1 MKICLNNISKRY
13 QQNWIFKDLTLE
25 IQDGSSLAILGNNGS
40 GKSSLLRIIAS
51 MQSAT
56 KGTITYTHQETQI
69 EPIAIYNMLS
79 YAAVGMQ
86 LIEEFT
92 LSELLTFHFSFKKSI
107 NQLRVEEIISILDMK
122 NVQSKLVGD
131 FSSGMKQRVKLA
143 QAIFTDAPLLLL
155 DEPCS
160 NLDKHGIAQYQEW
173 IATYQNNRTIIVAS
187 NDVNEYSFCKQQI
200 VLA

>member
-1 MKICLNNISKRY
+1 MKICLNQIAKRY
-13 QQNWIFKDLTLE
+13 QQNWIFKDLSLDIPSGT
-25 IQDGSSLAILGNNGS
+25 SLAILGNNGS
-40 GKSSLLRIIAS
+40 GKSSLLRIIAA
-51 MQSAT
+51 MQTAT
-56 KGTITYTHQETQI
+56 KGSITYTHNEQNIDSNSLYKQ
-69 EPIAIYNMLS
+69 LS

-92 LSELLTFHFSFKKSI
+92 LSELLSFHFSFKKSI
-107 NQLRVEEIISILDMK
+107 HQLTVAEIISILDMK

-173 IATYQNNRTIIVAS
+173 MATYQNNRTIIVAS
-187 NDVNEYSFCKQQI
+187 NDSNEYSFCKEQI
-200 VLA
+200 MLS

>member
-1 MKICLNNISKRY
+1 MKICLNQIAKRY
-13 QQNWIFKDLTLE
+13 QQNWIFKDLSLDIPSGT
-25 IQDGSSLAILGNNGS
+25 SLAILGNNGS
-40 GKSSLLRIIAS
+40 GKSSLLRIIAA
-51 MQSAT
+51 MQTAT
-56 KGTITYTHQETQI
+56 KGSITYTHNQQNI
-69 EPIAIYNMLS
+69 DSNSLYKQLS

-92 LSELLTFHFSFKKSI
+92 LSELLSFHFSFKKSI
-107 NQLRVEEIISILDMK
+107 HQLTVAEIISILDMK

-173 IATYQNNRTIIVAS
+173 MATYQNNRTIIVAS
-187 NDVNEYSFCKQQI
+187 NDSNEYSFCKEQI
-200 VLA
+200 ILS

>member
-1 MKICLNNISKRY
+1 MKICLNQIAKRY
-13 QQNWIFKDLTLE
+13 QQNWIFKDLSLDIPSGT
-25 IQDGSSLAILGNNGS
+25 SLAILGNNGS
-40 GKSSLLRIIAS
+40 GKSSLLRIIAA
-51 MQSAT
+51 MQTAT
-56 KGTITYTHQETQI
+56 KGSITYTHNQQNI
-69 EPIAIYNMLS
+69 DSISLYKQLS

-92 LSELLTFHFSFKKSI
+92 LSELLSFHFSFKKSI
-107 NQLRVEEIISILDMK
+107 HQLTVAEIISILDMK

-173 IATYQNNRTIIVAS
+173 MATYQNNRTIIVAS
-187 NDVNEYSFCKQQI
+187 NDSNEYSFCNEQI
-200 VLA
+200 LLS

>member
-1 MKICLNNISKRY
+1 MKICLNQIAKRY
-13 QQNWIFKDLTLE
+13 QQNWIFKDLSLDIPSGT
-25 IQDGSSLAILGNNGS
+25 SLAILGNNGS
-40 GKSSLLRIIAS
+40 GKSSLLRIIAA
-51 MQSAT
+51 MQTAT
-56 KGTITYTHQETQI
+56 KGSITYTHNQQNI
-69 EPIAIYNMLS
+69 DSISLYKQLS

-92 LSELLTFHFSFKKSI
+92 LSELLSFHFSFKKSI
-107 NQLRVEEIISILDMK
+107 HQLTVAEIISILDMK

-173 IATYQNNRTIIVAS
+173 MATYHNNRTIIIAS
-187 NDVNEYSFCKQQI
+187 NDSNEYSFCKEQI
-200 VLA
+200 MLS

>member
-13 QQNWIFKDLTLE
+13 QQNWIFKELTLE

-56 KGTITYTHQETQI
+56 KGTITYTHQQEQI
-69 EPIAIYNMLS
+69 EPNAIYSMLS

-160 NLDKHGIAQYQEW
+160 NLDKHGITQYQEW

>member
-1 MKICLNNISKRY
+1 MKICLNQIAKRY
-13 QQNWIFKDLTLE
+13 QQNWIFKDLSLDIPSGT
-25 IQDGSSLAILGNNGS
+25 SLAILGNNGS
-40 GKSSLLRIIAS
+40 GKSSLLRIIAA
-51 MQSAT
+51 MQTAT
-56 KGTITYTHQETQI
+56 KGSINYTHKQQNI
-69 EPIAIYNMLS
+69 DSNSLYKQLS

-92 LSELLTFHFSFKKSI
+92 LSELLSFHFSFKKSI
-107 NQLRVEEIISILDMK
+107 HQLTVAEIISILDMK

-173 IATYQNNRTIIVAS
+173 MATYQNNRTIIVAS
-187 NDVNEYSFCKQQI
+187 NDSNEYSFCKEQI
-200 VLA
+200 MLS

>member
-1 MKICLNNISKRY
+1 MKICLNQISKRY
-13 QQNWIFKDLTLE
+13 QQHWIFKDISLE
-25 IQDGSSLAILGNNGS
+25 IQEGSTLAILGNNGS

-56 KGTITYTHQETQI
+56 KGSITYTHQQEHI
-69 EPIAIYNMLS
+69 DPNAVYKMLS

-107 NQLRVEEIISILDMK
+107 NQLRIEEIIAILDMK

-187 NDVNEYSFCKQQI
+187 NDVNEYSFCQQQI

>member
-1 MKICLNNISKRY
+1 MKICLNQIAKRY
-13 QQNWIFKDLTLE
+13 QQNWIFKDLSLDIPSGT
-25 IQDGSSLAILGNNGS
+25 SLAILGNNGS
-40 GKSSLLRIIAS
+40 GKSSLLRIIAA
-51 MQSAT
+51 MQTAT
-56 KGTITYTHQETQI
+56 KGSITYTLNQQNI
-69 EPIAIYNMLS
+69 DSNSLYKQLS

-92 LSELLTFHFSFKKSI
+92 LSELLSFHFSFKKSI
-107 NQLRVEEIISILDMK
+107 HQLTVAEIISILDMK

-173 IATYQNNRTIIVAS
+173 MATYQNNRTIIVAS
-187 NDVNEYSFCKQQI
+187 NDSNEYSFCKEQI
-200 VLA
+200 MLS

>member
-1 MKICLNNISKRY
+1 MKICLNQIAKRY
-13 QQNWIFKDLTLE
+13 QQNWIFKDLSLDIPSGT
-25 IQDGSSLAILGNNGS
+25 SLAILGNNGS
-40 GKSSLLRIIAS
+40 GKSSLLRIIAA
-51 MQSAT
+51 MQTAT
-56 KGTITYTHQETQI
+56 KGSITYTHKQQNI
-69 EPIAIYNMLS
+69 DSNSLYKQLS

-92 LSELLTFHFSFKKSI
+92 LSELLSFHFSFKKSI
-107 NQLRVEEIISILDMK
+107 HQLTVAEIISILDMK

-173 IATYQNNRTIIVAS
+173 MATYQNNRTIIVAS
-187 NDVNEYSFCKQQI
+187 NDSNEYSFCKEQI
-200 VLA
+200 LLS

>member
-1 MKICLNNISKRY
+1 MKICLNQIAKRY
-13 QQNWIFKDLTLE
+13 QQNWIFKDLSLDIPSGT
-25 IQDGSSLAILGNNGS
+25 SLAILGNNGS
-40 GKSSLLRIIAS
+40 GKSSLLRIIAA
-51 MQSAT
+51 MQTAT
-56 KGTITYTHQETQI
+56 KGSITYTHNQQNI
-69 EPIAIYNMLS
+69 DSNSLYKQLS

-92 LSELLTFHFSFKKSI
+92 LSELLSFHFSFKKSI
-107 NQLRVEEIISILDMK
+107 HQLTVAEIISILDMK

-131 FSSGMKQRVKLA
+131 FSSGMKQRVKVA

-173 IATYQNNRTIIVAS
+173 MATYQNNRTIIVAS
-187 NDVNEYSFCKQQI
+187 NDSNEYSFWKEQI
-200 VLA
+200 MLS

>member
-13 QQNWIFKDLTLE
+13 QQNWIFKDLSLD
-25 IQDGSSLAILGNNGS
+25 IQTGSSLAILGNNGS
-40 GKSSLLRIIAS
+40 GKSSLLRIIAA
-51 MQSAT
+51 MQTAT
-56 KGTITYTHQETQI
+56 KGSLTYTHHQQNI
-69 EPIAIYNMLS
+69 DPNALYKLLS

-92 LSELLTFHFSFKKSI
+92 LSELLSFHFSFKKSI
-107 NQLRVEEIISILDMK
+107 NQLSVEEIISILDMK

-160 NLDKHGIAQYQEW
+160 NLDKHGIAQYQKW
-173 IATYQNNRTIIVAS
+173 ITTYQNNRTIIVAS
-187 NDVNEYSFCKQQI
+187 NDSNEYSFCDQQFL
-200 VLA
+200 LA

>member
-1 MKICLNNISKRY
+1 MKICLNQIAKRY
-13 QQNWIFKDLTLE
+13 QQNWIFKDLSLD
-25 IQDGSSLAILGNNGS
+25 IPSGNSLAILGNNGS
-40 GKSSLLRIIAS
+40 GKSSLLRIIAA
-51 MQSAT
+51 MQTAT
-56 KGTITYTHQETQI
+56 KGSITYTHNQQNI
-69 EPIAIYNMLS
+69 DSNSLYKQLS

-92 LSELLTFHFSFKKSI
+92 LSELLSFHFSFKKSI
-107 NQLRVEEIISILDMK
+107 HQLTVAEIISILDMK

-173 IATYQNNRTIIVAS
+173 MATYHNNRTIIVAS
-187 NDVNEYSFCKQQI
+187 NDSNEYSFCKEQI
-200 VLA
+200 MLS

>member
-1 MKICLNNISKRY
+1 MKICLNQIAKRY
-13 QQNWIFKDLTLE
+13 QQNWIFKDLSLDIPSGT
-25 IQDGSSLAILGNNGS
+25 SLAILGNNGS
-40 GKSSLLRIIAS
+40 GKSSLLRIIAA
-51 MQSAT
+51 MQTAT
-56 KGTITYTHQETQI
+56 KGSITYTHNQQNI
-69 EPIAIYNMLS
+69 DSNSLYKQLS

-92 LSELLTFHFSFKKSI
+92 LSELLSFHFSFKKSI
-107 NQLRVEEIISILDMK
+107 HQLTVTEIISILDMK

-160 NLDKHGIAQYQEW
+160 NLDKHGIVQYQEW
-173 IATYQNNRTIIVAS
+173 MATYQNNRTIIVAS
-187 NDVNEYSFCKQQI
+187 NDSNEYSFCKEQI
-200 VLA
+200 MLS

>member
-1 MKICLNNISKRY
+1 MKICLNQIAKRY
-13 QQNWIFKDLTLE
+13 QQNWIFKDLSLDIPSGT
-25 IQDGSSLAILGNNGS
+25 SLAILGNNGS
-40 GKSSLLRIIAS
+40 GKSSLLRIIAA
-51 MQSAT
+51 MQTAT
-56 KGTITYTHQETQI
+56 KGSITYTHKQQNI
-69 EPIAIYNMLS
+69 DSNSLFKQLS

-92 LSELLTFHFSFKKSI
+92 LSELLSFHFSFKKSI
-107 NQLRVEEIISILDMK
+107 HQLTVAEIISILDMK

-173 IATYQNNRTIIVAS
+173 MATYQNNRTIIVAS
-187 NDVNEYSFCKQQI
+187 NDSNEYSFCNEQI
-200 VLA
+200 MLS

>member
-13 QQNWIFKDLTLE
+13 QQNWIFKDLSLE
-25 IQDGSSLAILGNNGS
+25 IQDGSSLSILGNNGS

-56 KGTITYTHQETQI
+56 KGTITYTHQQEQI
-69 EPIAIYNMLS
+69 EPTAIYNMLS

>member
-1 MKICLNNISKRY
+1 MKICLNQIAKRY
-13 QQNWIFKDLTLE
+13 QQNWIFKDLSLDIPSGT
-25 IQDGSSLAILGNNGS
+25 SLAILGNNGS
-40 GKSSLLRIIAS
+40 GKSSLLRIIAA
-51 MQSAT
+51 MQTAT
-56 KGTITYTHQETQI
+56 KGSITYTHKQQNI
-69 EPIAIYNMLS
+69 DSNLLYKQLS

-92 LSELLTFHFSFKKSI
+92 LSELLSFHFSFKESI
-107 NQLRVEEIISILDMK
+107 HQLTVAEIISILDMK

-143 QAIFTDAPLLLL
+143 QAIFTEAPLLLL

-173 IATYQNNRTIIVAS
+173 MATYQNNRTIIVAS
-187 NDVNEYSFCKQQI
+187 NDSNEYSFCKEQI
-200 VLA
+200 MLS

>member
-1 MKICLNNISKRY
+1 MKICLNQIAKRY
-13 QQNWIFKDLTLE
+13 QQNWIFKDLSLDIPSGT
-25 IQDGSSLAILGNNGS
+25 SLAILGNNGS
-40 GKSSLLRIIAS
+40 GKSSLLRIIAA
-51 MQSAT
+51 MQTAT
-56 KGTITYTHQETQI
+56 KGSITYTRNQQNI
-69 EPIAIYNMLS
+69 DSNSLYKQLS

-92 LSELLTFHFSFKKSI
+92 LSELLSFHFSFKKSI
-107 NQLRVEEIISILDMK
+107 HQLTVAEIISILDMK

-173 IATYQNNRTIIVAS
+173 MATYQNNRTIIVAS
-187 NDVNEYSFCKQQI
+187 NDSNEYSFCKEQI
-200 VLA
+200 MLS

>member
-1 MKICLNNISKRY
+1 MKICLNQIAKRY
-13 QQNWIFKDLTLE
+13 QQNWIFKDLSLDIPSGT
-25 IQDGSSLAILGNNGS
+25 SLAILGNNGS
-40 GKSSLLRIIAS
+40 GKSSLLRIIAA
-51 MQSAT
+51 MQTAT
-56 KGTITYTHQETQI
+56 KGSITYTHKQQNI
-69 EPIAIYNMLS
+69 DSNSLFKQLS

-92 LSELLTFHFSFKKSI
+92 LSELLSFHFSFKKSI
-107 NQLRVEEIISILDMK
+107 HQLTVAEIISILDMK

-173 IATYQNNRTIIVAS
+173 MATYQNNRTIIVAS
-187 NDVNEYSFCKQQI
+187 NDSNEYSFCKEQI
-200 VLA
+200 MLS

>member
-1 MKICLNNISKRY
+1 MKICLNQIAKRY
-13 QQNWIFKDLTLE
+13 QQNWIFKDLSLDIPSGT
-25 IQDGSSLAILGNNGS
+25 SLAILGNNGS
-40 GKSSLLRIIAS
+40 GKSSLLRIIAA
-51 MQSAT
+51 MQTAT
-56 KGTITYTHQETQI
+56 KGSITYTHKQQNI
-69 EPIAIYNMLS
+69 DSNSLYKQLS

-92 LSELLTFHFSFKKSI
+92 LSELLSFHFSFKKSI
-107 NQLRVEEIISILDMK
+107 HQLTVAEIISILDMK

-173 IATYQNNRTIIVAS
+173 MATYHNNRTIIIAS
-187 NDVNEYSFCKQQI
+187 NDSNEYSFCKEQI
-200 VLA
+200 MLS

>member
-1 MKICLNNISKRY
+1 MKICLNQIAKRY
-13 QQNWIFKDLTLE
+13 QQNWIFKDLSLDIPSGT
-25 IQDGSSLAILGNNGS
+25 SLAILGNNGS
-40 GKSSLLRIIAS
+40 GKSSLLRIIAA
-51 MQSAT
+51 MQTAT
-56 KGTITYTHQETQI
+56 KGSITYTLNQQNI
-69 EPIAIYNMLS
+69 DSNLLYKQLS
-79 YAAVGMQ
+79 YSAVGMQ

-92 LSELLTFHFSFKKSI
+92 LSELLSFHFSFKKSI
-107 NQLRVEEIISILDMK
+107 HQLTVAEIISILDMK

-173 IATYQNNRTIIVAS
+173 MATYQNNRTIIVAS
-187 NDVNEYSFCKQQI
+187 NDSNEYSFCKEQI
-200 VLA
+200 MLS

>member
-1 MKICLNNISKRY
+1 
-13 QQNWIFKDLTLE
+13 
-25 IQDGSSLAILGNNGS
+25 
-40 GKSSLLRIIAS
+40 
-51 MQSAT
+51 
-56 KGTITYTHQETQI
+56 
-69 EPIAIYNMLS
+69 
-79 YAAVGMQ
+79 MQ

-92 LSELLTFHFSFKKSI
+92 LSELLSFHFSFKKSI
-107 NQLRVEEIISILDMK
+107 NQLTVAEIISILDMK

-173 IATYQNNRTIIVAS
+173 MATYHNNRTIIVAS
-187 NDVNEYSFCKQQI
+187 NDSNEYSFCKEQI
-200 VLA
+200 MLS

>member
-1 MKICLNNISKRY
+1 MKICLNQIAKRY
-13 QQNWIFKDLTLE
+13 QQNWIFKDLSLD
-25 IQDGSSLAILGNNGS
+25 IPSGASLAILGNNGS
-40 GKSSLLRIIAS
+40 GKSSLLRIIAA
-51 MQSAT
+51 MQTAT
-56 KGTITYTHQETQI
+56 KGSITYTHNQQNI
-69 EPIAIYNMLS
+69 DSNSLYKQLS

-92 LSELLTFHFSFKKSI
+92 LSELLNFHFSFKESI
-107 NQLRVEEIISILDMK
+107 HKLTVAEIISILDMK

-160 NLDKHGIAQYQEW
+160 NLDKHGIAQYQKW
-173 IATYQNNRTIIVAS
+173 MATYQNNRTIIVAS
-187 NDVNEYSFCKQQI
+187 NDSNEYSFCKDQI
-200 VLA
+200 MLS

>member
-1 MKICLNNISKRY
+1 MKICLNQIAKRY
-13 QQNWIFKDLTLE
+13 QQNWIFKDLSLDIPSDT
-25 IQDGSSLAILGNNGS
+25 SLAILGNNGS
-40 GKSSLLRIIAS
+40 GKSSLLRIIAA
-51 MQSAT
+51 MQTAT
-56 KGTITYTHQETQI
+56 KGSITYTHNQQNI
-69 EPIAIYNMLS
+69 DSNSLYKQLS

-92 LSELLTFHFSFKKSI
+92 LSELLSFHFSFKKSI
-107 NQLRVEEIISILDMK
+107 HQLTVAEIISILDMK
-122 NVQSKLVGD
+122 NVQYKLVGD

-173 IATYQNNRTIIVAS
+173 MATYHNNRTIIVAS
-187 NDVNEYSFCKQQI
+187 NDSNEYSFCKEQI
-200 VLA
+200 MLS

>member
-13 QQNWIFKDLTLE
+13 QRNWIFKDLTLE

-56 KGTITYTHQETQI
+56 KGTITYTHQQEQI
-69 EPIAIYNMLS
+69 EPNAIYNMLS

>member
-13 QQNWIFKDLTLE
+13 QQNWIIKDLSLE

-56 KGTITYTHQETQI
+56 KGAITYTHQQEQI
-69 EPIAIYNMLS
+69 EPNAIYNMLS

-92 LSELLTFHFSFKKSI
+92 LSELLSFHFSFKKSI
-107 NQLRVEEIISILDMK
+107 NQLRVEEIITILDMK

-173 IATYQNNRTIIVAS
+173 IATYQNNRTIIIAS

>member
-1 MKICLNNISKRY
+1 MKICLNQIAKRY
-13 QQNWIFKDLTLE
+13 QQNWIFKDLSLDIPSGT
-25 IQDGSSLAILGNNGS
+25 SLAILGNNGS
-40 GKSSLLRIIAS
+40 GKSSLLRIIAA
-51 MQSAT
+51 MQTAT
-56 KGTITYTHQETQI
+56 KGSITYTHNQQNI
-69 EPIAIYNMLS
+69 DSNSLYKQLS

-92 LSELLTFHFSFKKSI
+92 LSELLSFHFSFKKSI
-107 NQLRVEEIISILDMK
+107 HQLTVTEIISILDMK

-173 IATYQNNRTIIVAS
+173 MATYQNNRTIIVAS
-187 NDVNEYSFCKQQI
+187 NDSNEYSFCEEQI
-200 VLA
+200 MLS

>member
-1 MKICLNNISKRY
+1 MKICLNQIAKRY
-13 QQNWIFKDLTLE
+13 QQNWIFKDLSLDIPSGT
-25 IQDGSSLAILGNNGS
+25 SLAILGNNGS
-40 GKSSLLRIIAS
+40 GKSSLLRIIAA
-51 MQSAT
+51 MQTAT
-56 KGTITYTHQETQI
+56 KGSITYTLNQQNI
-69 EPIAIYNMLS
+69 DSNSLYKQLS

-92 LSELLTFHFSFKKSI
+92 LSELLSFHFSFKKSI
-107 NQLRVEEIISILDMK
+107 HQLTVTEIISILDMK

-143 QAIFTDAPLLLL
+143 QAIFTDTPLLLL

-173 IATYQNNRTIIVAS
+173 MATYQNNRTIIVAS
-187 NDVNEYSFCKQQI
+187 NDSNEYSFCKEQI
-200 VLA
+200 MLS

>member
-1 MKICLNNISKRY
+1 
-13 QQNWIFKDLTLE
+13 
-25 IQDGSSLAILGNNGS
+25 
-40 GKSSLLRIIAS
+40 
-51 MQSAT
+51 MQTAT
-56 KGTITYTHQETQI
+56 KGSITYTHKQQNI
-69 EPIAIYNMLS
+69 DSNSLYKQLS

-92 LSELLTFHFSFKKSI
+92 LSELLSFHFSFKKSI
-107 NQLRVEEIISILDMK
+107 HQLTVAEIISILDMK

-173 IATYQNNRTIIVAS
+173 MATYQNNRTIIVAS
-187 NDVNEYSFCKQQI
+187 NDSNEYSFCKEQI
-200 VLA
+200 ILS

>member
-1 MKICLNNISKRY
+1 MKICLNQIAKRY
-13 QQNWIFKDLTLE
+13 QQNWIFKDLSLDIPSGT
-25 IQDGSSLAILGNNGS
+25 SLAILGNNGS
-40 GKSSLLRIIAS
+40 GKSSLLRIIAA
-51 MQSAT
+51 MQTAT
-56 KGTITYTHQETQI
+56 KGSITYTHKQQNI
-69 EPIAIYNMLS
+69 DSNSLYKQLS

-92 LSELLTFHFSFKKSI
+92 LSELLSFHFSFKKSI
-107 NQLRVEEIISILDMK
+107 HQLTVAEIISILDMK

-155 DEPCS
+155 DEPCG

-173 IATYQNNRTIIVAS
+173 MATYQNNRTIIVAS
-187 NDVNEYSFCKQQI
+187 NDSNEYSFCKEQI
-200 VLA
+200 MLS

>member
-1 MKICLNNISKRY
+1 MKICLNQIAKRY
-13 QQNWIFKDLTLE
+13 QQNWIFKDLSLDIPSGT
-25 IQDGSSLAILGNNGS
+25 SLAILGNNGS
-40 GKSSLLRIIAS
+40 GKSSLLRIIAA
-51 MQSAT
+51 MQTAT
-56 KGTITYTHQETQI
+56 KGSITYTHNQQNI
-69 EPIAIYNMLS
+69 DSNSLYKQLS

-92 LSELLTFHFSFKKSI
+92 LSELLSFHFSFKKSI
-107 NQLRVEEIISILDMK
+107 HQLTVAEIISILDMK

-173 IATYQNNRTIIVAS
+173 MATYQNNRTIIVAS
-187 NDVNEYSFCKQQI
+187 NDSNEYNFCKEQI
-200 VLA
+200 MLS

>member
-1 MKICLNNISKRY
+1 MKICLNQIAKRY
-13 QQNWIFKDLTLE
+13 QQNWIFKDLSLDIPSGT
-25 IQDGSSLAILGNNGS
+25 SLAILGNNGS
-40 GKSSLLRIIAS
+40 GKSSLLRIIAA
-51 MQSAT
+51 MQTAT
-56 KGTITYTHQETQI
+56 KGSITYT
-69 EPIAIYNMLS
+69 YNQQNIDSNSLYKQLS

-92 LSELLTFHFSFKKSI
+92 LSELLSFHFSFKKSI
-107 NQLRVEEIISILDMK
+107 HQLTVAEIISILDMK

-173 IATYQNNRTIIVAS
+173 MATYQNNRTIIVAS
-187 NDVNEYSFCKQQI
+187 NDSNEYGFCKEQI
-200 VLA
+200 MLS

>member
-1 MKICLNNISKRY
+1 MKICLNQIAKRY
-13 QQNWIFKDLTLE
+13 QQNWIFKDLSLDIPSGT
-25 IQDGSSLAILGNNGS
+25 SLAILGNNGS
-40 GKSSLLRIIAS
+40 GKSSLLRIIAA
-51 MQSAT
+51 MQTAT
-56 KGTITYTHQETQI
+56 KGSITYT
-69 EPIAIYNMLS
+69 YNQQNIDSNSLYKQLS

-92 LSELLTFHFSFKKSI
+92 LSELLSFHFSFKKSI
-107 NQLRVEEIISILDMK
+107 HQLTVAEIISILDMK

-173 IATYQNNRTIIVAS
+173 MATYQNNRTIIVAS
-187 NDVNEYSFCKQQI
+187 NDSNEYSFCKEQI
-200 VLA
+200 MLS

>member
-1 MKICLNNISKRY
+1 MKICLNQIAKRY
-13 QQNWIFKDLTLE
+13 QQNWIFKDLSLDIPSGT
-25 IQDGSSLAILGNNGS
+25 SLAILGNNGS
-40 GKSSLLRIIAS
+40 GKSSLLRIIAA
-51 MQSAT
+51 MQTAT
-56 KGTITYTHQETQI
+56 KGSITYTDKQQNI
-69 EPIAIYNMLS
+69 DSNLLYKQLS

-92 LSELLTFHFSFKKSI
+92 LSELLSFHFSFKKSI
-107 NQLRVEEIISILDMK
+107 HQLTVAEIISILDMK

-173 IATYQNNRTIIVAS
+173 MATYHNNRTIIVAS
-187 NDVNEYSFCKQQI
+187 NDSNEYSFCKEQI
-200 VLA
+200 MLS

>member
-1 MKICLNNISKRY
+1 MKICLNQIAKRY
-13 QQNWIFKDLTLE
+13 QQNWIFKDLSLDIPSGT
-25 IQDGSSLAILGNNGS
+25 SLAILGNNGS
-40 GKSSLLRIIAS
+40 GKSSLLRIIAA
-51 MQSAT
+51 MQTAT
-56 KGTITYTHQETQI
+56 KGSITYTHNQQNI
-69 EPIAIYNMLS
+69 DSNSLYKQLS

-92 LSELLTFHFSFKKSI
+92 LSELLSFHFSFKKSI
-107 NQLRVEEIISILDMK
+107 HQLTVAEIISILDMK

-160 NLDKHGIAQYQEW
+160 NFDKHGIAQYQEW
-173 IATYQNNRTIIVAS
+173 MATYQNNRTIIVAS
-187 NDVNEYSFCKQQI
+187 NDSNEYSFCKEQI
-200 VLA
+200 MLS

>member
-13 QQNWIFKDLTLE
+13 QQNWIFKDLSLE
-25 IQDGSSLAILGNNGS
+25 IQEGSTLAILGNNGS

-56 KGTITYTHQETQI
+56 KGTITYTHQQEHI
-69 EPIAIYNMLS
+69 EPNAVYKMLS

-107 NQLRVEEIISILDMK
+107 HQLRVEEIIAILDMK
-122 NVQSKLVGD
+122 NVQSKLLGD

-173 IATYQNNRTIIVAS
+173 IAAYQNNRTIIVAS
-187 NDVNEYSFCKQQI
+187 NDVNEYSFCQQQI

>member
-1 MKICLNNISKRY
+1 MKICLNQIAKRY
-13 QQNWIFKDLTLE
+13 QQNWIFKDLSLDIPSGT
-25 IQDGSSLAILGNNGS
+25 SLAILGNNGS
-40 GKSSLLRIIAS
+40 GKSSLLRIIAA
-51 MQSAT
+51 MQTAT
-56 KGTITYTHQETQI
+56 KGSITYTHKQQNI
-69 EPIAIYNMLS
+69 DSNSLYKQLS

-92 LSELLTFHFSFKKSI
+92 LSELLSFHFSFKKSI
-107 NQLRVEEIISILDMK
+107 HQLTVAEIISILDMK

-173 IATYQNNRTIIVAS
+173 MATYQNNRTIIVAS
-187 NDVNEYSFCKQQI
+187 NDSNEYSFCKEQI
-200 VLA
+200 MLS

>member
-1 MKICLNNISKRY
+1 MKICLNQIAKRY
-13 QQNWIFKDLTLE
+13 QQNWIFKDLSLDIPSGT
-25 IQDGSSLAILGNNGS
+25 SLAILGNNGS
-40 GKSSLLRIIAS
+40 GKSSLLRIIAA
-51 MQSAT
+51 MQTAT
-56 KGTITYTHQETQI
+56 KGSITYTHNQQNI
-69 EPIAIYNMLS
+69 DSNSLYKQLS

-92 LSELLTFHFSFKKSI
+92 LSELLSFHFSFKKSI
-107 NQLRVEEIISILDMK
+107 HQLTVAEIISILDMK

-173 IATYQNNRTIIVAS
+173 MATYQNNRTIIVAS
-187 NDVNEYSFCKQQI
+187 NDSNEYSSCKEQI
-200 VLA
+200 MLS

>member
-1 MKICLNNISKRY
+1 MKICLNQIAKRY
-13 QQNWIFKDLTLE
+13 QQNWIFKDLSLDIPSGT
-25 IQDGSSLAILGNNGS
+25 SLAILGNNGS
-40 GKSSLLRIIAS
+40 GKSSLLRIIAA
-51 MQSAT
+51 MQTAT
-56 KGTITYTHQETQI
+56 KGSITYTLNQQNI
-69 EPIAIYNMLS
+69 DSNSLYKQLS

-92 LSELLTFHFSFKKSI
+92 LSELLSFHFSLKKSI
-107 NQLRVEEIISILDMK
+107 HQLTVAEIISILDMK

-173 IATYQNNRTIIVAS
+173 MATYQNNRTIIVAS
-187 NDVNEYSFCKQQI
+187 NDSNEYSFCKEQI
-200 VLA
+200 MLS